1 MATKRIIDVSEHQG
15 VINWEKV
22 KADGI
27 DGAIIRCGFGQ
38 NKTGQDDKQFKR
50 NADECSRLNIPF
62 GVYLYS
68 YAKTAAKA
76 QGEAEHALRL
86 VKGYKLSLPIFYDLE
101 EQFTETVAAAKAR
114 IFTDIITRAG
124 YTAGVYSSLS
134 WFKNYLKNYADGW
147 RWVAAWGTNSGEPQ
161 TKPAGVVDCWQYTS
175 RGTVAGINGRV
186 DMNLLYRDFI
196 GSIAATAPTRPTT
209 EPATPT
215 AKPATKTID
224 EIAREV
230 IAGNWGN
237 GADRKKKL
245 TAAGYDYDAVQK
257 RVNELLN
264 DGKDEPVY
272 YTVKAGDTLG
282 KIARAHRTTV
292 AALVALNNIKN
303 KNLIVTGQRIRIK

>member
-1 MATKRIIDVSEHQG
+1 METKRIIDVSEHQG

-86 VKGYKLSLPIFYDLE
+86 VKGYKLALPIFYDLE

-124 YTAGVYSSLS
+124 YTAGVYASLS

-161 TKPAGVVDCWQYTS
+161 TKPAGTVDVWQYTS

-186 DMNLLYRDFI
+186 DANLLYRDFI
-196 GSIAATAPTRPTT
+196 GSIAATAPTRPMWQRRRQ
-209 EPATPT
+209 
-215 AKPATKTID
+215 I
-224 EIAREV
+224 
-230 IAGNWGN
+230 
-237 GADRKKKL
+237 
-245 TAAGYDYDAVQK
+245 
-257 RVNELLN
+257 
-264 DGKDEPVY
+264 Y

-292 AALVALNNIKN
+292 AHLVELNGIKN
-303 KNLIVTGQRIRIK
+303 KNLIITGQKIRIK